1 MSARIL
7 ILGGGVGGTIVA
19 NRLARQVHHGDA
31 EIIVADATGRH
42 VYQPGLLYLP
52 FSERGNSGRL
62 ARSVRQLLDR
72 RVQFIQAT
80 AGAIDPKRHTVQ
92 VDGSLL
98 AFDFLVLATGAR
110 LAPEK
115 VPGFNNAHHFYD
127 LESAVRLRGEL
138 AQFNSGR
145 IVVGPSR
152 KLFKCPP
159 APLEFILLL
168 DDYLRRRRIRDRIEL
183 HYVYPFAEVFHF
195 KPIARIISPL
205 LQRRGIQAT
214 TNFNVKDIGNH
225 TLRSHEGVD
234 VPFDLAVIIP
244 PHRVAPAIEKA
255 GLAAEGW
262 VSVDPNTL
270 QVKEQENIYALGDV
284 TDLPIPKTGAVAR
297 FQATSVVEGIL
308 AHLRGVGHARSYDG
322 RGLCWIETG
331 AGRATTMRFDYHR
344 TAPPSGPSRV
354 FHWAKTLLNRFYWLT
369 IPSGR
374 F

>member
-31 EIIVADATGRH
+31 EIIVVDATGRH

-168 DDYLRRRRIRDRIEL
+168 DDYLRRRRIR
-183 HYVYPFAEVFHF
+183 
-195 KPIARIISPL
+195 
-205 LQRRGIQAT
+205 
-214 TNFNVKDIGNH
+214 
-225 TLRSHEGVD
+225 RS
-234 VPFDLAVIIP
+234 
-244 PHRVAPAIEKA
+244 HRVA
-255 GLAAEGW
+255 
-262 VSVDPNTL
+262 
-270 QVKEQENIYALGDV
+270 
-284 TDLPIPKTGAVAR
+284 
-297 FQATSVVEGIL
+297 
-308 AHLRGVGHARSYDG
+308 
-322 RGLCWIETG
+322 LCLS
-331 AGRATTMRFDYHR
+331 FC
-344 TAPPSGPSRV
+344 
-354 FHWAKTLLNRFYWLT
+354 
-369 IPSGR
+369 
-374 F
+374 